1 MKKLFSLLLILS
13 LIVCS
18 VAGLSSCLL
27 PTPATPEGGGDEI
40 EEEKKDDTDDSVW
53 QKGYVG
59 SRQNTEYSEKI
70 KSPDDEYIYTD
81 VIELGAKGT
90 RVSFTDSQKLS
101 DISDVYVL
109 SFWEK
114 VGDEWELDSY
124 APNQNDESSVVR
136 TVENGVMTYSY
147 VSSRDGECIRFCYR
161 VGTTFYGEY
170 PRISTEQTSE
180 TGTLATEFER
190 MEYLEMDTQRAYYD
204 VLEGK
209 TAYFIGDSLFGAHG
223 IGKENCWIAL
233 LGDKYKMNYVNYGI
247 SGCTLSACEGGANP
261 IINRY
266 TEMSKEQP
274 DFIVIEG
281 GRNDFNKGALIGSI
295 DEKDKT
301 TYLGALS
308 MLVEGLRER
317 YPDATIIA
325 VTFWKTNTTN
335 KTTGKSSNE
344 YVDAMM
350 AACDELGVLC
360 VNAYDNTDCPVD
372 MTDADFRAQY
382 CFEPGDVCHLNVDGM
397 KLVMPFFEK
406 EIAEILGK

>member
-1 MKKLFSLLLILS
+1 
-13 LIVCS
+13 
-18 VAGLSSCLL
+18 
-27 PTPATPEGGGDEI
+27 
-40 EEEKKDDTDDSVW
+40 
-53 QKGYVG
+53 
-59 SRQNTEYSEKI
+59 
-70 KSPDDEYIYTD
+70 
-81 VIELGAKGT
+81 
-90 RVSFTDSQKLS
+90 
-101 DISDVYVL
+101 
-109 SFWEK
+109 
-114 VGDEWELDSY
+114 
-124 APNQNDESSVVR
+124 
-136 TVENGVMTYSY
+136 
-147 VSSRDGECIRFCYR
+147 
-161 VGTTFYGEY
+161 
-170 PRISTEQTSE
+170 
-180 TGTLATEFER
+180 
-190 MEYLEMDTQRAYYD
+190 MDTQRAYYD